1 MPKYKLLEMKQNMT
15 TATVFPG
22 NFQFIISVGLGFL
35 AFLDEKIM
43 IIDESGRD
51 ENCNI
56 GDLRKNRAI

>member
-22 NFQFIISVGLGFL
+22 NLQFIISVGLGFL